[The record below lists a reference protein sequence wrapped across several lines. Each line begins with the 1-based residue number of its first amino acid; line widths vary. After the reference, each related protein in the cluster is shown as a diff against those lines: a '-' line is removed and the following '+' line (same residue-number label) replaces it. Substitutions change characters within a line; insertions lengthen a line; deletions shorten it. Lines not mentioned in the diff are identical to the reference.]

1 MSAVAKIAVS
11 AATYWLDKPYDYLI
25 PSEFAEKALPGTRVY
40 VPFSRGNRK
49 AEGIILAVSEH
60 SDFSRLKSIIKVLDD
75 EPILN
80 AEQIKLALFM
90 RERFFCTVYDAVRAM
105 LPAGLWFN
113 DNGGRRVKDKTIEMV
128 RLAIPFEEAEVI
140 LPLF

>member
-1 MSAVAKIAVS
+1 M
-11 AATYWLDKPYDYLI
+11 
-25 PSEFAEKALPGTRVY
+25 
-40 VPFSRGNRK
+40 
-49 AEGIILAVSEH
+49 
-60 SDFSRLKSIIKVLDD
+60 VLDD

-128 RLAIPFEEAEVI
+128 RLAIAGDACIEASDFEFH
-140 LPLF
+140 LPRPSYTINTLDALENAFPGLNFF